1 MRTLLYRTIMA
12 STILCQSMALVCV
25 FSDVGSAQTLP
36 TQQVEQSDDDD
47 AGGGQIVLTEKQ
59 IEGLL
64 AAQKTISAIVEKIPQ
79 DQADNPNPQIQ
90 AGLDKTARKFGFKD
104 YGEYDDVAN
113 NASCSSWMDST
124 ARKKLFVGP
133 DVILK
138 REISKINSDG
148 KLQPEDKE
156 AQIKELKDKLKSTEQ
171 VKYPDNITLVT
182 KYYDKLSEIFSDEE

>member
-1 MRTLLYRTIMA
+1 MRTLLYRTIMT
-12 STILCQSMALVCV
+12 STILCQSMAFVCV

-113 NASCSSWMDST
+113 NVVFILDGFD
-124 ARKKLFVGP
+124 REKKTFVGP